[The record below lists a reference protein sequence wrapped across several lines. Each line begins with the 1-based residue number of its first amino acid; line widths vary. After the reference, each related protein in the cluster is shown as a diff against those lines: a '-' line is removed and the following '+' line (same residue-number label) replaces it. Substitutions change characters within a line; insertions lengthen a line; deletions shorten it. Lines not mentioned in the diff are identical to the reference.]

1 MYIYN
6 ILAYLYKVI
15 VHLNFTKNHK
25 KCSYLFYNK
34 LKFLPLTPRGG
45 SLMPPGRVTAPGIL
59 KVATLL
65 LPLNAALFFVF
76 VSLSA

>member
-1 MYIYN
+1 
-6 ILAYLYKVI
+6 
-15 VHLNFTKNHK
+15 
-25 KCSYLFYNK
+25 
-34 LKFLPLTPRGG
+34 
-45 SLMPPGRVTAPGIL
+45 MPPGRVIAPGIL